1 MRVQCENK
9 IKTYLLPFLKCR
21 ETGGKGYYMFSQS
34 FSFDFKKTENR
45 HTLERINYKR
55 LFCKL

>member
-34 FSFDFKKTENR
+34 FSFDFKKIENR
-45 HTLERINYKR
+45 HTMEGIKYKR
-55 LFCKL
+55 IF